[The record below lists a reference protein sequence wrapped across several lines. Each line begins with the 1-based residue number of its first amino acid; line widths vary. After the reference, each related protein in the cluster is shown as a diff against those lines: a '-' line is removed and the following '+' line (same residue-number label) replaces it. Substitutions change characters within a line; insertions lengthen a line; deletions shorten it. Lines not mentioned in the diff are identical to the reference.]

1 MDYKCSQTDRVM
13 TVAFFGDIDEFA
25 CRTLRS
31 DIDAKIVGSA
41 PKEVIFDLNG
51 VSFVDSTGI
60 GFILGRYKKLCVAGG
75 RLKIAKEPPPGGKVF
90 RNSGGY
96 FVGEKGRRQRKNI

>member
-31 DIDAKIVGSA
+31 DIDAKIVESA

-75 RLKIAKEPPPGGKVF
+75 RLKLANVPPQVDKVF
-90 RNSGGY
+90 RTSGVY
-96 FVGEKGRRQRKNI
+96 SVVEKVR